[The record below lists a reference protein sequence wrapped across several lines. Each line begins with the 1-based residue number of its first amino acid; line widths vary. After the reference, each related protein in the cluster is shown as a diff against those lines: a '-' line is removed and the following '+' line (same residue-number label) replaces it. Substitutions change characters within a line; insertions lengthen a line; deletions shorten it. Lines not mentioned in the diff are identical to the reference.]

1 MLRVGSVR
9 VRFTG
14 NQDLSFIDAPPM
26 TTIDSIHP
34 LTTAHR
40 ITRPLYLSRV
50 RAGQPEP
57 TEDDIDEV
65 IDLNEHLIKHPE
77 ETYFV
82 RVEGYS
88 MADAGIGDGDV
99 LIVDRH
105 VEADDGDIV
114 IAALDGEL
122 TVKRLRKRDGGLFLQ
137 PENDGYSAIPVS
149 EANDLVLWGVVRH
162 VIRRLS

>member
-1 MLRVGSVR
+1 MVRACEDRDRSVGNR
-9 VRFTG
+9 DF
-14 NQDLSFIDAPPM
+14 SFIDAPPM

-40 ITRPLYLSRV
+40 ITRPLCLSRV

-162 VIRRLS
+162 VIRSLS